1 MTTEVLPEGTRALP
15 VAAAQRNTYLHSLLP
30 DFDEHEFPTDNECRD
45 HAGTA
50 EAIARHEMID
60 TALPVQIASTNAG
73 LDKSRCPCDPIVVL
87 SFHPIGCVEF

>member
-1 MTTEVLPEGTRALP
+1 
-15 VAAAQRNTYLHSLLP
+15 
-30 DFDEHEFPTDNECRD
+30 
-45 HAGTA
+45 
-50 EAIARHEMID
+50 MID